1 MLNAE
6 NFITKNKGTDG
17 IIRES
22 NEDFYVEEVPL
33 TLPSGEGPNTWIQI
47 EKNGRTTLDVVLD
60 MAKSL
65 HISRKRTGFA
75 GMKDRSAITRQWLC
89 ISNITPEELPDFNET
104 LHNVKVL
111 DIQKNH

>member
-47 EKNGRTTLDVVLD
+47 EKNGRTTLDGVLD
-60 MAKSL
+60 M
-65 HISRKRTGFA
+65 
-75 GMKDRSAITRQWLC
+75 
-89 ISNITPEELPDFNET
+89 
-104 LHNVKVL
+104 
-111 DIQKNH
+111 DIEKCKKLQNLLKND